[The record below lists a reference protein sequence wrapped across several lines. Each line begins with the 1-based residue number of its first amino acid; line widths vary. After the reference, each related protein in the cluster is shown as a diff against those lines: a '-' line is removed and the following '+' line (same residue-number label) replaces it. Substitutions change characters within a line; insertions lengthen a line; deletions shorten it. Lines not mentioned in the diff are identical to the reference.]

1 MLINLENFTK
11 KSIHQLLRDFHTTRP
26 FSLTE
31 VILASSTPF
40 TEVCTKLLDH
50 LSEHTSRLIHCIS
63 HPPKEDRSAKVVTSC
78 FICIRVHSFA
88 SCIPTFCKKGLSVIS
103 TAEKPSWK

>member
-31 VILASSTPF
+31 IILASSIPV
-40 TEVCTKLLDH
+40 TEEHTKLLDC
-50 LSEHTSRLIHCIS
+50 LSDPTSRLIHCIS
-63 HPPKEDRSAKVVTSC
+63 HPTEEDRLAKVGTSC

-88 SCIPTFCKKGLSVIS
+88 SCVLTFCKRGLSVIS
-103 TAEKPSWK
+103 TAEK